1 MILGVFFPS
10 LMGFGI
16 LVSGALLLADVV
28 NRLLPHRGRRRR
40 HRIAV
45 GAHGIV
51 NRAASATGRGL
62 VPPAFLIRQFRNRT
76 AYLAAALVLGVGG
89 VFAFAAGLAAHA
101 DVRGVFYRSPW
112 AFGLG
117 VGFGIALGVLALGA
131 LVLAVGHRRLPRWV
145 HQIVGHSPLGRLRI
159 PPRGALTALDHQRE
173 E

>member
-51 NRAASATGRGL
+51 AGAAAATGRGL
-62 VPPAFLIRQFRNRT
+62 AAPPFLIREFRSRT
-76 AYLAAALVLGVGG
+76 TYLAAALLLGASGAV
-89 VFAFAAGLAAHA
+89 ALAAGLAAHG

-117 VGFGIALGVLALGA
+117 VGFGIAFEVLALCA
-131 LVLAVGHRRLPRWV
+131 LVLAAGHRQLPQWV
-145 HQIVGHSPLGRLRI
+145 HWAVGHSLLGRLRV
-159 PPRGALTALDHQRE
+159 PPRGAINPLDHHRE